1 MPGMGEAAEGSKKN
15 QCIWGERHGELI
27 ASSRR
32 EVAEMGQ
39 EGAEEKQR
47 EAEGVHMG
55 VQRQTG
61 EAGAVQPKVQSEE
74 QSREGLEEALKALIE
89 REAQTLLICEESA
102 PSHLHFSLKL
112 SQGVAFCGWILILC
126 LVSDCGMKTL
136 CSQKGFQTPSGGI
149 WKKARGG

>member
-1 MPGMGEAAEGSKKN
+1 MHPAEGRWQRWGRREQRRSRGKLRGY
-15 QCIWGERHGELI
+15 IWGCRGKL
-27 ASSRR
+27 
-32 EVAEMGQ
+32 G
-39 EGAEEKQR
+39 
-47 EAEGVHMG
+47 
-55 VQRQTG
+55 RQ

-74 QSREGLEEALKALIE
+74 QSREGLEEALKALLE

-102 PSHLHFSLKL
+102 TSHLYFSLKL

-149 WKKARGG
+149 WRSGIWKKARGG